1 MRITQLFRKKKTKNE
16 NAVNYIIKK
25 YKTNDN
31 IIYIFDKTKEMF
43 IIQEGQVAI
52 EKVHQGVHLRLKVLE
67 KGQFF
72 GEMSLMEGLP
82 RSATARALTK
92 THLLVLSSGSFLMKL
107 RRDPTF
113 AFEIINQLCHRI
125 RATDEHL
132 IQLITEAKISPQVA
146 QELLSQSDL
155 NIKS

>member
-1 MRITQLFRKKKTKNE
+1 
-16 NAVNYIIKK
+16 
-25 YKTNDN
+25 
-31 IIYIFDKTKEMF
+31 MF

-52 EKVHQGVHLRLKVLE
+52 EKSHQDVHLCLKVLE

-132 IQLITEAKISPQVA
+132 LQLITEAKISPQVA
-146 QELLSQSDL
+146 QELLSQG
-155 NIKS
+155 NIES

>member
-16 NAVNYIIKK
+16 EKNYLVRTFEADDII
-25 YKTNDN
+25 
-31 IIYIFDKTKEMF
+31 ISEGDKTKEMF

-52 EKVHQGVHLRLKVLE
+52 EKIHQGGHLRLKVLE

-92 THLLVLSSGSFLMKL
+92 THLLVLSSGNFLIKL

-113 AFEIINQLCHRI
+113 AFEIINQLCYRI

-132 IQLITEAKISPQVA
+132 LQLITEAKISPQIA
-146 QELLSQSDL
+146 QELLSQGDL
-155 NIKS
+155 ES